1 MVLKLFLCCCHNIS
15 FGDPERF
22 DQFDQKENELDA
34 AEDGESSQEPHGASD
49 ETELSL
55 KLDLLVSFYL
65 VEGCCVKEDLNQ
77 VKRGFWDLFP

>member
-34 AEDGESSQEPHGASD
+34 ADDGESSQETHGASD

-55 KLDLLVSFYL
+55 ELDLLVFFYPI
-65 VEGCCVKEDLNQ
+65 EGCRVEVDLNQ
-77 VKRGFWDLFP
+77 M